1 VVRNRLRLS
10 IVLRASALLVV
21 SAVLLAGGNGVA
33 PAPVGATHLCGETG
47 STMGPFIVQ
56 AYDAKDYRSIYNEA
70 FDLAAGNE
78 LLPDDL
84 YFGLPPL
91 ETGARPYVTPTAT
104 ATGTATGTATPTG
117 TATETPTTTETAV
130 ATETPTPTAATVG
143 ADIAVAQATE
153 TPTPTPTATRTRP
166 TPTATVTPSPTP
178 FPPIG
183 PGTTEP
189 YIPPTLLKA
198 IAWIESSWAEAA
210 YAVAY
215 GSVGPALISHDCGYG
230 IMQVTSG
237 MENTTGAPTRE
248 QLMTASHYAYNIA
261 RGARTLADKWN
272 LSPEY
277 RPLVGDRNPRAIEDW
292 YYAVWSYN
300 GFAFQNHPL
309 NPRFPAWPR
318 TSYSCGP
325 SDDGFSH
332 DRSQYPYQELVF
344 GCMTHPPEP
353 DGEPLWEQQPVTL
366 PDLSLVEFAQPL
378 SVENFACEEG
388 DVCYTRMDMPR
399 PAGAHED
406 LTPATGDRGKII
418 GAPVL
423 EVDTTSVDIMAR
435 PDTPSE
441 PEEVKVTNAGTG
453 ILVWTVTSSVP
464 WLQVSLPS
472 GVALGSSLGGAG
484 SELTVQA
491 NMAGLPRGQYVA
503 ELTFEAPYA
512 AGGPKVVTVTV
523 TTYAQSYVPGIAKS

>member
-1 VVRNRLRLS
+1 
-10 IVLRASALLVV
+10 
-21 SAVLLAGGNGVA
+21 
-33 PAPVGATHLCGETG
+33 
-47 STMGPFIVQ
+47 MGPFIVQ
-56 AYDAKDYRSIYNEA
+56 AYDAEDYRAVYNAA
-70 FDLAAGNE
+70 FNLAAGNE
-78 LLPDDL
+78 LFPGDL
-84 YFGLPPL
+84 HFGLPPL
-91 ETGARPYVTPTAT
+91 ETGARPGAPLVTPTPT
-104 ATGTATGTATPTG
+104 TTGTATPTE
-117 TATETPTTTETAV
+117 TATETPM
-130 ATETPTPTAATVG
+130 ATETPTATPTAEGTTPTAEGAAPTTVG

-153 TPTPTPTATRTRP
+153 TPTPTATGTPGRRPTV
-166 TPTATVTPSPTP
+166 TPTATPSPTP

-183 PGTTEP
+183 PGLIEP

-198 IAWIESSWAEAA
+198 IAWIESGWAQAA

-230 IMQVTSG
+230 IMQVTTG
-237 MENTTGAPTRE
+237 MQNTTGTPTPE
-248 QLMTASHYAYNIA
+248 QLMSASHYAYNIA
-261 RGARTLADKWN
+261 RGARILADKWN
-272 LSPEY
+272 LSPEF

-309 NPRFPAWPR
+309 NSRFPAWPR
-318 TSYSCGP
+318 TPYSCGP

-332 DRSQYPYQELVF
+332 DRSQYPYQELVY

-353 DGEPLWEQQPVTL
+353 DGEPLWEKQPVTP

-378 SVENFACEEG
+378 GVENFVCDNG
-388 DVCYTRMDMPR
+388 DDCYTRMDMPR

-406 LTPATGDRGKII
+406 PTPATGDRSRII

-423 EVDTTSVDIMAR
+423 EVDTTAIDIMAR

-441 PEEVKVTNAGTG
+441 PEEVEVTNAGTG
-453 ILVWTVTSSVP
+453 ILVWTVTPSVP
-464 WLQVSLPS
+464 WLQVSVPS

-491 NMAGLPRGQYVA
+491 NMAGLPRGQYAA

-523 TTYAQSYVPGIAKS
+523 TTYAQSYVPGITKS